1 MAEPNQKRIRLAGGL
16 HRTASSAQISKE
28 GSLVVEFYDF
38 SEVAERHFGHDVA
51 FLVIVS
57 ARGKQQ
63 VLFTQRAAEQG
74 WGGPVVV
81 GRMDIKG
88 QASMDHDRPTH
99 RSYNEKQI
107 GALIQRATELHEEA
121 MGASERGLSLEE
133 IEHIAAELG
142 LPPEYMRTAA
152 LELEHRVRSD
162 RAFSLFGGPFV
173 INQARVVDE
182 TMTEEQWEQVVM
194 ELRAFTGKKGH
205 VDEVGPARE
214 WIHAIGE
221 GDEGFNF
228 VKTRVAIRPGDG
240 QTSIQIRKHYGGIAI
255 LYAVPFFLSVF
266 FALVLLTEQPD
277 LVKFAFASGS
287 VIGAFAVV
295 RTLISSWAR
304 REKKRLKR
312 LANLLH
318 RTLSASSSKVLANE
332 PTTELVELPEMD
344 EPEGVP
350 VEPRRGIRI

>member
-1 MAEPNQKRIRLAGGL
+1 MN
-16 HRTASSAQISKE
+16 
-28 GSLVVEFYDF
+28 
-38 SEVAERHFGHDVA
+38 
-51 FLVIVS
+51 
-57 ARGKQQ
+57 
-63 VLFTQRAAEQG
+63 
-74 WGGPVVV
+74 
-81 GRMDIKG
+81 
-88 QASMDHDRPTH
+88 HDRSAH
-99 RSYNEKQI
+99 RSYNEKEI

-121 MGASERGLSLEE
+121 MGASERSLPLEE

-142 LPPEYMRTAA
+142 LPPEHVRTAA
-152 LELEHRVRSD
+152 LELEDRVNSD
-162 RAFSLFGGPFV
+162 RDFSIFGGPFV

-182 TMTEEQWEQVVM
+182 TMTQEQWEQVVM
-194 ELRAFTGKKGH
+194 ELRAFTGKKGQ

-266 FALVLLTEQPD
+266 FTLVLLTEQPD
-277 LVKFAFASGS
+277 LVKFAFAGGS

-295 RTLISSWAR
+295 RGSISLWAR
-304 REKKRLKR
+304 RQKERLKR
-312 LANLLH
+312 LTDLLH
-318 RTLSASSSKVLANE
+318 QTLSASSTQVLANE
-332 PTTELVELPEMD
+332 PTTELIELPEMD